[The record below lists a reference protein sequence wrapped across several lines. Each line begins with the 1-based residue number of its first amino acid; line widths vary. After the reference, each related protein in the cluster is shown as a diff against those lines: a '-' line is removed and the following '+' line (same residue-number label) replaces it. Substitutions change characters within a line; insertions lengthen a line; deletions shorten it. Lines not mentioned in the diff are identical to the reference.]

1 MTEAVRGRARGG
13 ADALAAVALLAL
25 VLLAQIR
32 ASPRFEQMGS
42 DSGMFAYAGER
53 ILAGDLLYRDVFDTK
68 PPGVFYVDAL
78 ALLIGGHSPWAIW
91 WIGLAWITAATF
103 VLFLTLRSLGGPLTA
118 VAATAVF
125 VLTLHYPT
133 FYQGGNLTETYALL
147 PQVLILA
154 TAGAYFAR
162 RREGLLVLGGGLMGL
177 AILFKPTYSALGLAL
192 AAVSVGEPLVQR
204 QWRVGVRRLAGFS
217 LGAALPLGAV
227 ALYWAGRGAFGDLW
241 GAVVRFNLAYSS
253 GGFSIRGFYA
263 EFRTLLVEAP
273 LAALTPLALAGATVF
288 LGRAWEA
295 ARDRRRAASGKVSL
309 VPWSSDAG
317 MGIVAVAVVGLP
329 IEWLMVAVSG
339 RNFGHYFLTPLPA
352 MIVALAYL
360 LGEGARVR
368 RGRPGSLPW
377 VAAVALTASLGLAWS
392 VETAVRVL
400 PRPQEIAAFLAEPFG
415 GAYAADPLV
424 GRIVELSSPSDSVF
438 VWADHPDLNFIS
450 GRRAPSR
457 YVFSLHLLLPGTG
470 NAHRFAELL
479 EDLANDPP
487 ALILTQW
494 QSSIGVPFLGAP
506 RQELCAGCTEEVR
519 AGVVALA
526 DYLEAGYVE
535 IERFGEWVIY
545 GRIER

>member
-13 ADALAAVALLAL
+13 AGAVAAVALLAL

-53 ILAGDLLYRDVFDTK
+53 ILQGDLLYRDVFDTK

-78 ALLIGGHSPWAIW
+78 AQIVGGHSPWAIW
-91 WIGLAWITAATF
+91 WIGLVWIIAATF
-103 VLFLTLRSLGGPLTA
+103 VLFLTLRSVAGPLTA
-118 VAATAVF
+118 LAATAAF
-125 VLTLHYPT
+125 VLTLHYPA

-147 PQVLILA
+147 PQALILA
-154 TAGAYFAR
+154 AAGAYFAR
-162 RREGLLVLGGGLMGL
+162 RRDGLLVLGGGLTGL

-192 AAVSVGEPLVQR
+192 AAVSVGEALVQR
-204 QWRVGVRRLAGFS
+204 QWRVGVRRLAVFS
-217 LGAALPLGAV
+217 LGAALPLAAV
-227 ALYWAGRGAFGDLW
+227 GLYWASQGAFGDLW

-253 GGFSIRGFYA
+253 GGFSVRGFYA
-263 EFRTLLVEAP
+263 EFRTLFVEAP
-273 LAALTPLALAGATVF
+273 LAALTPLALAGAAVF
-288 LGRAWEA
+288 LVRAREV
-295 ARDRRRAASGKVSL
+295 ARDRRSGASASETIAPGGSG
-309 VPWSSDAG
+309 AG
-317 MGIVAVAVVGLP
+317 TGIVAVAVAALP

-352 MIVALAYL
+352 MSVALAYL
-360 LGEGARVR
+360 LEQGARSR
-368 RGRPGSLPW
+368 RGRPIALSW
-377 VAAVALTASLGLAWS
+377 VAAVALAASLGLAWL
-392 VETAVRVL
+392 VEVAVHTL
-400 PRPQEIAAFLAEPFG
+400 PRPQELNAFLAEPFG

-424 GRIVELSSPSDSVF
+424 ERIVDLSGPSDSVF

-470 NAHRFAELL
+470 NRQRFAVLL
-479 EDLANDPP
+479 EDLSNDPP

-506 RQELCAGCTEEVR
+506 REELCAGCTEEVR
-519 AGVVALA
+519 AGVAALA
-526 DYLEAGYVE
+526 DYLEADYVE
-535 IERFGEWVIY
+535 LERFGEWVIY
-545 GRIER
+545 GRIES